1 MSSLTISFYPGIE
14 LRFAKLIS
22 LRCSSPIPL
31 GSAHVKLVLT
41 YSRSSSRRRNGT
53 SASCEPCR
61 RHKVRCDHKL
71 PACSRCQQRRI
82 ASECFYHPAPLTRSR
97 TLSQWSPADANPSS
111 FVGTVPTSSTGELHY
126 QSPDSRP
133 GYLGP
138 TSFAAEF
145 VANSGLASDLG
156 SDSPAA
162 GFGSSSQLQP
172 YWLNKISDVL
182 MLCADFSLIERLV
195 SDFYDQSPAPM
206 IPAPFVRNTF
216 PSTRKQC
223 QKYLP
228 GNITR
233 LVSKII
239 NNTAKIFQIPSSTQG
254 CEFHELYTGANFR
267 LEILGIMLAE
277 AGRST
282 QFGTGSG
289 VFTIRGEPQERRQF
303 AQKMYLASNI
313 ILQVCKM
320 LTPTNDLLVW
330 LVYENML
337 LSSIIHG
344 DSSKYAL

>member
-1 MSSLTISFYPGIE
+1 MP
-14 LRFAKLIS
+14 
-22 LRCSSPIPL
+22 
-31 GSAHVKLVLT
+31 
-41 YSRSSSRRRNGT
+41 
-53 SASCEPCR
+53 ASCEPCR

-71 PACSRCQQRRI
+71 PACTRCQQRRI
-82 ASECFYHPAPLTRSR
+82 ASRCFYHPAPLTRSR
-97 TLSQWSPADANPSS
+97 TLSQSSPADANPSG
-111 FVGTVPTSSTGELHY
+111 FVETAHTSSTGELHY
-126 QSPDSRP
+126 QSPDSNP

-145 VANSGLASDLG
+145 VANSGLAGDLG
-156 SDSPAA
+156 SDSPTA
-162 GFGSSSQLQP
+162 GVGSSSKLQL

-182 MLCADFSLIERLV
+182 MLFADFSLIERHI
-195 SDFYDQSPAPM
+195 SDLYDQSPAPM
-206 IPAPFVRNTF
+206 IPAPFVRNAF
-216 PSTRKQC
+216 PSTRKLC

-233 LVSKII
+233 LVSEII
-239 NNTAKIFQIPSSTQG
+239 NNTAKIFQIPSSTQA
-254 CEFHELYTGANFR
+254 CEFHELYTDANFR
-267 LEILGIMLAE
+267 LEILGIMLAK

-303 AQKMYLASNI
+303 AQKMYLASDI

-344 DSSKYAL
+344 DSSKCALRFT